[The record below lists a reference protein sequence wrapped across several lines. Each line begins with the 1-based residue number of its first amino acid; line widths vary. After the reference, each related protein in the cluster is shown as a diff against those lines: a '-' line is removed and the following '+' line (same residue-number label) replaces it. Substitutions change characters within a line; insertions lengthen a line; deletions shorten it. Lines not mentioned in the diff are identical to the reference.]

1 MMKGMMNVN
10 ALSFSGK
17 YSHYQSGNYS
27 RIHYSYSLLSYTT
40 HIQSSRI
47 LLVLIFTTLVLGLII
62 CLQHTKIT
70 NDIFLNRNRME
81 ATRSNPTFLFRRKH

>member
-40 HIQSSRI
+40 HIHYSRI
-47 LLVLIFTTLVLGLII
+47 LLIFTTLVLGLII

-81 ATRSNPTFLFRRKH
+81 ATRSNRTFLLRRKH